1 MIITNLKTI
10 LLMNKFSPLL
20 LFFVLFSA
28 CTSPTEKIQL
38 NTEVLLNE
46 AWEFSM
52 DSLAPSWEKVKLPHT
67 PKIEPL
73 IVNNQWQGDA
83 WYKKSFSV
91 EALSNR
97 HYFIDFEGVMHES
110 KVWINGQ
117 LAKHHQG
124 GYIPFSIDATSL
136 LKPGENEIILWV
148 NNEDNPQIPPG
159 KALEALDF
167 NFYGGIYRNVILRT
181 TGPVFITN
189 PITELD
195 EKEAGM
201 LFHFEEVSTENARGF
216 ASVQVHNNT
225 SEEQSLQLE
234 IKFSSTEENFSIQ
247 SPLQKLPPNE
257 KFTFNETIS
266 IANPKLWD
274 VVHPHLYEVEV
285 CVKNLHHETLHQE
298 KLKLGVRAFE
308 LKEDGFYLNNER
320 IFLNGTNRHQEYPYL
335 GYAISDEA
343 NYRDAYEI
351 KQAGFDF
358 VRLSHYPHSPSFMQ
372 ACDELGL
379 ITANCISGWQ
389 FVGDDAFKENS
400 FLEIRSMARR
410 DRNYANVAFWEVS
423 LNESEMDETYMREA
437 NRILKEELDYQN
449 PLTIGWIDHESYDL
463 FGPARQH
470 GKAPD
475 YWNKYEKDNKKIIV
489 AEYGDWEYYAQNA
502 GFNQT
507 AFADLQ
513 AEERTSRQLRGDG
526 QKRLLQQAFNY
537 QEAFNSNL
545 KGKHTIGHANW
556 LMFDYNRGYA
566 DDLESSGIS
575 DIFRIPKFAYYF
587 YQSQRDLSQFT
598 ETKPTLFIAN
608 YWNDPAEKTVR
619 IYSNCDEIELFVND
633 KLIAKKKPLV
643 NEFSDQLK
651 HPPFVF
657 EVPTFEEGNLKAV
670 GYMNGEEVATHHV
683 NTPKK
688 ASKLELSINPS
699 GKPIATQTVD
709 HVFVHAKVT
718 DENGNVVYDAEQSV
732 YFEVEGAEIIGN
744 TSPKA
749 EAGIATILLKTNP
762 NNPKIELKAS
772 AEGLELGRLEYSLR
786 LKK

>member
-1 MIITNLKTI
+1 
-10 LLMNKFSPLL
+10 MNKISSVL

-28 CTSPTEKIQL
+28 CTSPSEKTQL
-38 NTEVLLNE
+38 NTEVLFND

-52 DSLAPSWEKVKLPHT
+52 DSLASTWEKVVLPHT

-83 WYKKSFSV
+83 WYKKRFSV
-91 EALSNR
+91 EDSTNR

-110 KVWINGQ
+110 KVWINGT

-136 LKPGENEIILWV
+136 LKAGENEITLWV
-148 NNEDNPQIPPG
+148 NNEDNLQIPPG
-159 KALEALDF
+159 KTLDALDF
-167 NFYGGIYRNVILRT
+167 NFYGGIYRNVKLRT
-181 TGPVFITN
+181 TGSVFISN
-189 PITELD
+189 PITDLS

-201 LFHFEEVSTENARGF
+201 VFHFEKVSTENANGF
-216 ASVQVHNNT
+216 ARVQVKNNST
-225 SEEQSLQLE
+225 QEQTLQLE
-234 IKFSSTEENFSIQ
+234 IKFSFAEENFSIQ
-247 SPLQKLPPNE
+247 SALQRLQPNE
-257 KFTFNETIS
+257 HFTFKEPIS

-274 VVHPHLYEVEV
+274 VVHPHLYDVEV
-285 CVKNLHHETLHQE
+285 HLKNLHHETLHLE
-298 KLKLGVRAFE
+298 KLKLGVRTFE
-308 LKEDGFYLNNER
+308 LKEDGFYLNNEPL
-320 IFLNGTNRHQEYPYL
+320 FLNGTNRHQEYPYL

-372 ACDELGL
+372 ACDALGL
-379 ITANCISGWQ
+379 VTANCISGWQ
-389 FVGDDAFKENS
+389 FMGNDTFKENS

-410 DRNYANVAFWEVS
+410 DRNFANVAFWEVS
-423 LNESEMDETYMREA
+423 LNESEMDEAYMVEA

-475 YWNKYEKDNKKIIV
+475 YWNKYEQDNKKIII

-507 AFADLQ
+507 AFADLE

-566 DDLESSGIS
+566 EDLESSGIS

-598 ETKPTLFIAN
+598 ATKPTLFIAN

-619 IYSNCDEIELFVND
+619 IFSNCDEVELFLNGN
-633 KLIAKKKPLV
+633 LIAKKKPLV
-643 NEFSDQLK
+643 NEFSNHLK

-670 GYMNGEEVATHHV
+670 GYINGKQVATHQV

-688 ASKLELSINPS
+688 ASKLELSINLS
-699 GKPIATQTVD
+699 GKPIATKTAD
-709 HVFVHAKVT
+709 HVFVYVKIT
-718 DENGNVVYDAEQSV
+718 DINGSIVPDAELPINV
-732 YFEVEGAEIIGN
+732 EVKGAEIIGN
-744 TSPKA
+744 PQPRA
-749 EAGIATILLKTNP
+749 EAGIATILLKTIP
-762 NNPKIELKAS
+762 NNQKIELKAT
-772 AEGLELGRLEYSLR
+772 AEGLKSASATF
-786 LKK
+786 K